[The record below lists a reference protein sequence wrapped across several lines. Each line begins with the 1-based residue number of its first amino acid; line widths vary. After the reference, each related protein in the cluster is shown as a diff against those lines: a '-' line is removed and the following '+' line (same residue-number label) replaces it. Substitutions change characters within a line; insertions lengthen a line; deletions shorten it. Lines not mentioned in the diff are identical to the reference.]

1 MDKYET
7 LSHYFG
13 YTTFREGQEA
23 LIDGILAGNDVVGI
37 MPTGAGKSICYQVPA
52 LMLPGITLVISPL
65 ISLMKDQ
72 VGALVQ
78 SGVRAAFINSTL
90 TPRQSELAL
99 SRAAAGQYKIVYVAP
114 ERLQTSSFLAFA
126 QNAEISLVVVDEAH
140 CVSQW
145 GQNFRPSYLHIEAFV
160 AGLPRRPVTAAF
172 TATAT
177 GKVRADII
185 RLLGLRSP
193 AVTTTGFDRANL
205 YFEVRKPKDKF
216 AALTSYLSLNRGK
229 SGIVYCATRK
239 LVEEVTDRLLGEGWQ
254 AGKYHAG
261 MSDSERNEVQEKFI
275 RDEIPLIVATNAFG
289 MGIDKSNVSF
299 VIHYNMPKNME
310 SYYQEAG
317 RAGRDGQPADCV
329 LLYSGQD
336 VRINTFL
343 IERTF
348 EESSEFDEETAV
360 RLKENEL
367 ELLKQMT
374 FYSTSQYCFRKFIL
388 KYFGEH
394 PAFENCGNCSNC
406 MGSRTDTASRDITV
420 EAQKILSCV
429 RRMNESQTKWVIIDI
444 LRGTRNNR
452 VEMCGGTRQST
463 FGIMRETGSRDL
475 EKMID
480 ALVADK
486 YLTESH
492 DGLLGWGSAARG
504 VIYSGMRVTYRE
516 RQGKPDSSTRREDE
530 IGRNADPE
538 LFARLR
544 ELRREVAQLNGVPPF
559 VVFSDASLRDM
570 AEKKPTNEAQFR
582 RIYGVGEV
590 KTGKF
595 GRRFLDEIAQ
605 FLYDRGGN
613 PAPDPAG
620 GASADGQPGDARL
633 SRKRR
638 NARKKPEKP
647 PKKPRCTLEKDA
659 DGRYILPTGADPE
672 LFAAL
677 RTLCYDL
684 ASDYGIQSPSLAS
697 IHALADI
704 CVERPATE
712 EALARM
718 GILPSVTLAW
728 CGREIVRQVRQSLRA
743 TGAGLPEIPEEA
755 PVDERLLERLLA
767 LRAQIHERIFT
778 PANRIISDTTLRR
791 MSAEKPLTRTRLR
804 EELHLSDS
812 KCMVFGRVFLRVI
825 RDYAGETQ
833 TPDGYEGAPEIDNAL
848 FEALA
853 ALRHE
858 AALRE
863 NKTDLTI
870 MSDATLYDICLRQ
883 PRSEED
889 FRMVY
894 GIGEEKAKKYGAAF
908 VACVSRVTAPR

>member
-530 IGRNADPE
+530 IGQKSPPTRRSSDAFTVWARSRPVSSAAGFSTKSRSFCMTGAGTRHRIRPGAHPPTDSRATRDCPENAGMPAKSRRNRRKSPA
-538 LFARLR
+538 ARWKR
-544 ELRREVAQLNGVPPF
+544 TRTGGTSCRRARIRNCLRRCGRCVTIWPAIT
-559 VVFSDASLRDM
+559 ASSPLRWP
-570 AEKKPTNEAQFR
+570 ASTRSRISAWNAPR
-582 RIYGVGEV
+582 RR
-590 KTGKF
+590 K
-595 GRRFLDEIAQ
+595 RW
-605 FLYDRGGN
+605 RGW
-613 PAPDPAG
+613 AFC
-620 GASADGQPGDARL
+620 RL
-633 SRKRR
+633 SRWPGADGKSCARCGKASARRVPDCRRFPKKRR
-638 NARKKPEKP
+638 SMNGCWNGFWHCAHRFTNGSL
-647 PKKPRCTLEKDA
+647 R
-659 DGRYILPTGADPE
+659 LPTGLSA
-672 LFAAL
+672 
-677 RTLCYDL
+677 
-684 ASDYGIQSPSLAS
+684 I
-697 IHALADI
+697 
-704 CVERPATE
+704 
-712 EALARM
+712 
-718 GILPSVTLAW
+718 
-728 CGREIVRQVRQSLRA
+728 
-743 TGAGLPEIPEEA
+743 
-755 PVDERLLERLLA
+755 
-767 LRAQIHERIFT
+767 
-778 PANRIISDTTLRR
+778 RR
-791 MSAEKPLTRTRLR
+791 CA
-804 EELHLSDS
+804 
-812 KCMVFGRVFLRVI
+812 V
-825 RDYAGETQ
+825 
-833 TPDGYEGAPEIDNAL
+833 
-848 FEALA
+848 
-853 ALRHE
+853 
-858 AALRE
+858 
-863 NKTDLTI
+863 
-870 MSDATLYDICLRQ
+870 
-883 PRSEED
+883 
-889 FRMVY
+889 
-894 GIGEEKAKKYGAAF
+894 
-908 VACVSRVTAPR
+908 